1 MPFHQPDT
9 VRYFTFNSL
18 TDCGIKH
25 AILTRRGGVSPQP
38 WQSLNVGATVG
49 DDQVR
54 VTENRRRSFEVMGF
68 DYGSLFDVWQV
79 HGNNVVCA
87 DKPRLTD
94 YSYQKA
100 DAILTNK
107 TQIALFMRFAD
118 CVPIFLY
125 DPIQK
130 IIGLV
135 HAGWMGTVNRVSTK
149 AINIMHA
156 RYGSKPNNILA
167 AMGPSIGPDHYQI
180 GVDVMTKVR
189 EAFGQ
194 DASGLLSTK
203 HDHGKLGYYLNLWN
217 ANKLVLEQAGVHEI
231 EIASICTAC
240 YVEDWYSYRAEKGNT
255 GRFGA
260 IITLSS

>member
-9 VRYFTFNSL
+9 VRYFKFNSL
-18 TDCGIKH
+18 TDSGIKH
-25 AILTRRGGVSPQP
+25 AILTRRGGVSPPP
-38 WQSLNVGATVG
+38 WHSLNVGATVG
-49 DDQVR
+49 DDRVR

-94 YSYQKA
+94 DSYQKA
-100 DAILTNK
+100 DAILTSEQHV
-107 TQIALFMRFAD
+107 TLFMRFAD

-125 DPIQK
+125 DPIEK

-135 HAGWMGTVNRVSTK
+135 HAGWMGTVNRVSTN

-167 AMGPSIGPDHYQI
+167 AIGPSIGPDHYQI
-180 GVDVMTKVR
+180 GVDVVTKVW

-194 DASGLLSTK
+194 DASGLLEIKQGPEQSNT
-203 HDHGKLGYYLNLWN
+203 YLNLWD
-217 ANKLVLEQAGVHEI
+217 ANKLVLEESGVRKV

-240 YVEDWYSYRAEKGNT
+240 SVEDWYSYRAEKGNT